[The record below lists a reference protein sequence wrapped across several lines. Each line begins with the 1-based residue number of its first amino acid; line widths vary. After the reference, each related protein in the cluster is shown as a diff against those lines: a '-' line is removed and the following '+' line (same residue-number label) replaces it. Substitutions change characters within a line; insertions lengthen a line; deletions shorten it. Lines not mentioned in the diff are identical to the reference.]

1 MVDYT
6 TVRIKKSSLE
16 KINKIKGET
25 GTVADVIEKLLS
37 TMDGCTIDD
46 IEEIERDS
54 VAINLEYHTYDETG
68 TFHYSGFENFASMD
82 KATGKEFLVDG
93 KPVIAE
99 AEFTAKKENGEVEV
113 TFTFNGEGMEGKD
126 VVVFERLFL
135 VEVELEMQIA
145 EHEDINDEGQTVKLV
160 KEPPVNTPK
169 TGDDSDG
176 YIWVVLAI
184 LAGTSFIVQLIRY
197 YKKHEETEE

>member
-1 MVDYT
+1 
-6 TVRIKKSSLE
+6 
-16 KINKIKGET
+16 
-25 GTVADVIEKLLS
+25 
-37 TMDGCTIDD
+37 
-46 IEEIERDS
+46 
-54 VAINLEYHTYDETG
+54 
-68 TFHYSGFENFASMD
+68 
-82 KATGKEFLVDG
+82 
-93 KPVIAE
+93 
-99 AEFTAKKENGEVEV
+99 
-113 TFTFNGEGMEGKD
+113 MEGKD

-135 VEVELEMQIA
+135 VEGELEMQIA

-176 YIWVVLAI
+176 YVWVVLAI